1 MAEPTHHLTAASLA
15 VGYSP
20 SRPVLTLDDLAIPTG
35 RITTLIGSN
44 GSGKSTLLRT
54 IARALDPLGGV
65 VSLDG
70 DDIAHVPRRQLATIL
85 SLLPQSP
92 TAPEGLTVR
101 QLCEFGRHPHRGFLK
116 RSTDADRTAVD
127 NALAAAHLEELSGQR
142 LDELSGGQRQR
153 AWIAMCL
160 AQQTPIMLLDEPTT
174 FLDIAHQLE
183 VLDLLHELNR
193 TTGTTIVM
201 VLHDLNHAA
210 QYSDHVIAVADGG
223 VHSRGRPA
231 EVFTTETLREVFD
244 VEAVVIPHPVT
255 GAPLCLP
262 LPRASNAAAPNAYS
276 RQTGASNL

>member
-1 MAEPTHHLTAASLA
+1 VAEPAHQLTASSLA
-15 VGYSP
+15 VGYRP
-20 SRPVLTLDDLAIPTG
+20 DQPVLTLEELAIPRG
-35 RITTLIGSN
+35 GITALIGSN

-54 IARALDPLGGV
+54 IARALDPLAGV

-70 DDIAHVPRRQLATIL
+70 DDIAHVPRRQLATTL

-101 QLCEFGRHPHRGFLK
+101 QLCEFGRHPHRGFFS
-116 RSTDADRTAVD
+116 RATDADRAAVAD
-127 NALAAAHLEELSGQR
+127 ALAAAHLEALADER
-142 LDELSGGQRQR
+142 LEELSGGQRQR

-174 FLDIAHQLE
+174 FLDIAHQIE

-193 TTGTTIVM
+193 TSGTTIVM

-210 QYSDHVIAVADGG
+210 QYADHVIAVAGGG
-223 VHSRGRPA
+223 VHSLGRPG
-231 EVFTTETLREVFD
+231 EVFSTETLREVFD
-244 VEAVVIPHPVT
+244 VEAVVVPHPVT

-262 LPRASNAAAPNAYS
+262 VPRAAGSS
-276 RQTGASNL
+276 S